1 MILHHSVKNTEYED
15 LANEKKEVLR
25 FIEIVSRE
33 VTKAEATATA
43 GREWLAK
50 AKSRLEEIERRLEEI
65 RGA

>member
-1 MILHHSVKNTEYED
+1 MKNTEYED
-15 LANEKKEVLR
+15 LANERREVLR
-25 FIEIVSRE
+25 FMDVVSHE
-33 VTKAEATATA
+33 VAKAEATATA